1 MHLKNNMGI
10 FFRRKTM
17 KNVQI
22 NFENHKTEYDRK
34 IQCLGHGFQPPWFCF
49 VTTSVFQAEA
59 LKKLTAYRK
68 IYAETRRKPNK
79 RDIQQIARGEQQKL
93 ICLF

>member
-1 MHLKNNMGI
+1 
-10 FFRRKTM
+10 M

-34 IQCLGHGFQPPWFCF
+34 IQCLGHVFQPPWFCF